1 MTRDDAPDRI
11 WIEEDDGCPYFYDA
25 SELAEAGG
33 PLIEYIRADL
43 AAPAPVGREFG
54 AELSGNTGGLIDKM
68 AEAIRGDTTS
78 DDTPWAVLS
87 EDRKIGW
94 RGDAE
99 RALAAV
105 KEYLTAHSP
114 APVVPAE
121 GLAAELSL
129 TMSRYDAAAPQDD
142 ETCTGC
148 YGSGWDGNAERFC
161 HCLDGISARKAQEAV
176 QEPPSPGV
184 TAGVTGDTP
193 IGGRVRFAVPAG
205 RTWNDMREW
214 LHTDPKGQSLH
225 QHGDCLLVWAN
236 EDDLFATPAPVVP
249 AEGLDS
255 ERLVAA
261 WLAETEGFASRQERL
276 MDDILAECDLAPWL
290 HAACQVG
297 IDAALRSAQPVE
309 ARVRPLAAIFDAAKA
324 EAALSGSQAA
334 EEGAMMI
341 LTQTIAERD
350 AARKA
355 LSESQAREA
364 MWPEVAAKHLDPEHP
379 RPTDYD
385 RNKKT
390 AYDAGYYDARRSDAA
405 VVRALASALRSAPPV
420 GARVSIPSGLID
432 ALRSQRQIDADG
444 CEVAV
449 SRQACDEAAA
459 ILAALLPAGEG
470 E

>member
-1 MTRDDAPDRI
+1 
-11 WIEEDDGCPYFYDA
+11 
-25 SELAEAGG
+25 
-33 PLIEYIRADL
+33 
-43 AAPAPVGREFG
+43 
-54 AELSGNTGGLIDKM
+54 
-68 AEAIRGDTTS
+68 
-78 DDTPWAVLS
+78 
-87 EDRKIGW
+87 
-94 RGDAE
+94 
-99 RALAAV
+99 
-105 KEYLTAHSP
+105 
-114 APVVPAE
+114 
-121 GLAAELSL
+121 
-129 TMSRYDAAAPQDD
+129 MSRYDAAAPQDD

-205 RTWNDMREW
+205 LTWNDMREW

-324 EAALSGSQAA
+324 EADKAMRKFPQPNYVISKVA
-334 EEGAMMI
+334 EEAG
-341 LTQTIAERD
+341 
-350 AARKA
+350 
-355 LSESQAREA
+355 
-364 MWPEVAAKHLDPEHP
+364 EVVK
-379 RPTDYD
+379 
-385 RNKKT
+385 
-390 AYDAGYYDARRSDAA
+390 
-405 VVRALASALRSAPPV
+405 
-420 GARVSIPSGLID
+420 
-432 ALRSQRQIDADG
+432 
-444 CEVAV
+444 
-449 SRQACDEAAA
+449 AA
-459 ILAALLPAGEG
+459 IHCAENRETKEAVLGEVVQCMAMLIRLCLEGDQVHGLAALLPAGEG
-470 E
+470 EE